1 MTSPLSTG
9 VGRRLQS
16 AGWHP
21 RPSFLTRRDRLGYVL
36 LAPTVL
42 VVAGLSAVPM
52 AYSLW
57 LVFHRFNPLR
67 TTAAEFVGAANIQH
81 LLVDP
86 RVWGALKTTFM
97 YAGIAV
103 PVSFVL
109 GLSIAL
115 LFNND
120 FPGVRL
126 FRGLTLVPLMVMP
139 VAVGLTFQMLFNYQ
153 YGLFNWVL
161 VGLLHLPRLQW
172 LSDPSLAFVSVII
185 LDLWQHTP
193 FAMMVLLA
201 GLRGMPHEPMEAARV
216 DGASSWQ
223 TFRLIV
229 LPALR
234 PLILVVLLLRFIGAF
249 KLFDEIYAL
258 TQAGP
263 GTATETLAYYVY
275 VLGFQ
280 AFDLGYASTVSYLLL
295 LALAVIGVTL
305 IVRLERERVV

>member
-1 MTSPLSTG
+1 M
-9 VGRRLQS
+9 
-16 AGWHP
+16 WN
-21 RPSFLTRRDRLGYVL
+21 RPDRLGYLL
-36 LAPTVL
+36 LAPTL
-42 VVAGLSAVPM
+42 FVVAGLSAVPM
-52 AYSLW
+52 AYSFW
-57 LVFHRFNPLR
+57 LVFQRFNPLR
-67 TTAAEFVGAANIQH
+67 PAPAEFIGAANIQH
-81 LLVDP
+81 LLTDP
-86 RVWGALKTTFM
+86 RVWSALKTTIV
-97 YAGIAV
+97 YAGVAV

-109 GLSIAL
+109 GLCIAL

-120 FPGVRL
+120 FPGARL
-126 FRGLTLVPLMVMP
+126 FRGLSLVPLMVMP

-153 YGLFNWVL
+153 YGLFNWIL
-161 VGLLHLPRLQW
+161 VGLLHVPRLQW
-172 LSDPSLAFVSVII
+172 LSDPSLALASVIV

-201 GLRGMPHEPMEAARV
+201 GLRGVPPEPIEAARV
-216 DGASSWQ
+216 DGASDWQ
-223 TFRLIV
+223 TFVHII

-263 GTATETLAYYVY
+263 GQATETLAYYVY

-295 LALAVIGVTL
+295 VALAVVGVTL
-305 IVRLERERVV
+305 MVRLEREHVL

>member
-1 MTSPLSTG
+1 
-9 VGRRLQS
+9 
-16 AGWHP
+16 
-21 RPSFLTRRDRLGYVL
+21 
-36 LAPTVL
+36 
-42 VVAGLSAVPM
+42 M

-57 LVFHRFNPLR
+57 LVFQRFNPLR
-67 TTAAEFVGAANIQH
+67 ATPPEFIGTANIQQ
-81 LLVDP
+81 LLTDP
-86 RVWGALKTTFM
+86 RVWGALKTTLV

-103 PVSFVL
+103 PLSFVL
-109 GLSIAL
+109 GLAIAL

-126 FRGLTLVPLMVMP
+126 FRGLTLLPLMVMP

-153 YGLFNWVL
+153 YGLFNWIL
-161 VGLLHLPRLQW
+161 VGMLHLPRVAW
-172 LSDPSLAFVSVII
+172 LSDPSMAFVSIII

-201 GLRGMPHEPMEAARV
+201 GLRSVPPEPIEAARV
-216 DGASSWQ
+216 DGASAWQ
-223 TFRLIV
+223 TFVHVI
-229 LPALR
+229 LPMLR

-263 GTATETLAYYVY
+263 GQATETLAYYIY

-280 AFDLGYASTVSYLLL
+280 AFELGYASTVSYLLL
-295 LALAVIGVTL
+295 LALAIVGITL
-305 IVRLERERVV
+305 IVRLDREQSV

>member
-1 MTSPLSTG
+1 MADALTQ
-9 VGRRLQS
+9 RLEP
-16 AGWHP
+16 AGPQLRASIWT
-21 RPSFLTRRDRLGYVL
+21 RPDRLGYLL
-36 LAPTVL
+36 LAPTLL

-67 TTAAEFVGAANIQH
+67 PNPAEFIGLGNIEH
-81 LLVDP
+81 LLADP
-86 RVWGALKTTFM
+86 RVWGALKTTLV

-126 FRGLTLVPLMVMP
+126 LRGLTLVPLMVMP
-139 VAVGLTFQMLFNYQ
+139 VAVGLTFQMLFNFQ
-153 YGLFNWVL
+153 YGLFNWIL

-201 GLRGMPHEPMEAARV
+201 GLRSLPHEPIEAARV
-216 DGASSWQ
+216 DGASAWQ
-223 TFRLIV
+223 TLVYVI
-229 LPALR
+229 LPMLR
-234 PLILVVLLLRFIGAF
+234 PLMLVVLLLRFIGAF

-263 GTATETLAYYVY
+263 GQATETLAYYVY

-280 AFDLGYASTVSYLLL
+280 AFDLGYASAVSYLLL
-295 LALAVIGVTL
+295 IALALVGVTL
-305 IVRLERERVV
+305 IFRLDREQVV

>member
-1 MTSPLSTG
+1 MVWT
-9 VGRRLQS
+9 
-16 AGWHP
+16 
-21 RPSFLTRRDRLGYVL
+21 RPDRLGYVL
-36 LAPTVL
+36 LAPTLL

-67 TTAAEFVGAANIQH
+67 PTPAEFIGLSNIEH
-81 LLVDP
+81 LLADP
-86 RVWGALKTTFM
+86 RVWGALKTTLV

-103 PVSFVL
+103 PLSFVL
-109 GLSIAL
+109 GFCIAL

-153 YGLFNWVL
+153 YGLFNWIL

-201 GLRGMPHEPMEAARV
+201 GLRSLPHEPVEAARV
-216 DGASSWQ
+216 DGASAWQ
-223 TFRLIV
+223 TFVHII
-229 LPALR
+229 LPMLR

-263 GTATETLAYYVY
+263 GTATETLAYYIY

-280 AFDLGYASTVSYLLL
+280 AFELGYASTVSYLLL
-295 LALAVIGVTL
+295 LALAVVGVVL
-305 IVRLERERVV
+305 LFRLEREQMV